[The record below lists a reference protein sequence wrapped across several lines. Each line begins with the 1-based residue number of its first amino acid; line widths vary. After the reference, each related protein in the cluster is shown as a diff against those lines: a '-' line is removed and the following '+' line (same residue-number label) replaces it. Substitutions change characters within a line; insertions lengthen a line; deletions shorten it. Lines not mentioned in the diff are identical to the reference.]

1 MDKISAL
8 ESELAKLKAQI
19 AVYAL
24 AETKDLP
31 VPAAPPP
38 PPPPPPALS
47 TASNAQVCQLL
58 LNEHVSILINGLSS
72 FQGWIGTVKRG
83 HFKVSL
89 IQECPHFDPLY
100 CRP

>member
-38 PPPPPPALS
+38 PPPPPPPALS
-47 TASNAQVCQLL
+47 TASNAQVC
-58 LNEHVSILINGLSS
+58 HLSLCNLGCVLGRLS
-72 FQGWIGTVKRG
+72 YWEGDVR
-83 HFKVSL
+83 V
-89 IQECPHFDPLY
+89 CPNPPTTKFIAL
-100 CRP
+100 